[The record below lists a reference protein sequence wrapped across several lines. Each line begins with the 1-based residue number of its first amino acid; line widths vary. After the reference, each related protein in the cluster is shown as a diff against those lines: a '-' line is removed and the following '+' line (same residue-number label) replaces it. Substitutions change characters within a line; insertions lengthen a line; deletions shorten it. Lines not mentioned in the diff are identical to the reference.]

1 MQKESIMGTTPIPRL
16 IIKMSIPLI
25 ISLLVNNLYNLV
37 DSIFVS
43 RVSEDGNLNCGAAA
57 DAHDCAGMRA
67 GRGAER
73 NGIQS
78 HGRKATGGSKKD
90 NIGGNRHGIRSV
102 SD

>member
-16 IIKMSIPLI
+16 IIKTSIPLI

-43 RVSEDGNLNCGAAA
+43 RVSEDALTGISIAAPLQMLMIALGCGL
-57 DAHDCAGMRA
+57 
-67 GRGAER
+67 
-73 NGIQS
+73 
-78 HGRKATGGSKKD
+78 ATGGSKKD